1 MASVLIA
8 PFQSFLADFAK
19 GKTSAHD
26 LSADILSVY
35 LSNATPNLATHSV
48 KGDVPEIAIKN
59 GYTGMVDLV
68 STSRAIDPATGVWR
82 IIFNDPP
89 TWVGNTST
97 DGTGFGPFRYV
108 VLVNK
113 STSGTDAQRKLIGV
127 WTYPSTITVTS
138 GNPFKLD
145 FNQTTGALIIRGAT
159 A

>member
-1 MASVLIA
+1 MASVLVA

-19 GKTSAHD
+19 GRTSAHD
-26 LSADILSVY
+26 LSVDPLSIY
-35 LSNATPNLATHSV
+35 FSNATPNYATHAV
-48 KGDVPEIAIKN
+48 KGDMPEIAIKN
-59 GYTGMVDLV
+59 GYAGMVDLTA
-68 STSRAIDPATGVWR
+68 TSRAIDPATGYWR
-82 IIFNDPP
+82 IVFTDPP
-89 TWVGNTST
+89 TWIGNTTT

-138 GNPFKLD
+138 GNPFKVD
-145 FNQTTGALIIRGAT
+145 FNQTLGGFIFRGAS